1 MTRPSL
7 APAPRRRA
15 LIAAAATAAVVT
27 ALTVVAGP
35 GTASA
40 SDDSDVVLRTGIV
53 GSSLGGPVLFGANP
67 GGAPWQTDRGRVRLH
82 ADGDLDV
89 RVRGLV
95 IPTAP
100 FNGTNPV
107 PMLSASLVCNG
118 AVVATTATVPFSAA
132 GNARIQTQ
140 VALPQ
145 PCLAPAV
152 LIRPNASTTVYIAAS
167 G

>member
-1 MTRPSL
+1 MTRPSR
-7 APAPRRRA
+7 APAVRRRA
-15 LIAAAATAAVVT
+15 LAAAAATAVT

-40 SDDSDVVLRTGIV
+40 SYRPAPVELRTGIV
-53 GSSLGGPVLFGANP
+53 GSSPDGPTLFGVTP
-67 GGAPWQTDRGRVRLH
+67 GTAPWVADGGRVRLD
-82 ADGDLDV
+82 ARGNLDV
-89 RVRGLV
+89 RVRRLV

-100 FNGTNPV
+100 ANGTNPV

-118 AVVATTATVPFSAA
+118 AVVATTATVPFNAR
-132 GNARIQTQ
+132 GNAHIDTR
-140 VALPQ
+140 VAVPR

-152 LIRPNASTTVYIAAS
+152 LIHPGANTGVYIAAS